1 MRINSP
7 TKRMEINI
15 CFAFIQKEKENLCRF
30 RFTYYRRIAFCR
42 NHTGLEIKFQIMAKS
57 VNLSFF

>member
-7 TKRMEINI
+7 QKCAKINI

-30 RFTYYRRIAFCR
+30 QFAHFIEELHFAEIAE
-42 NHTGLEIKFQIMAKS
+42 N
-57 VNLSFF
+57 